1 MESSRSRSSLNW
13 QAQSKENLIFERLID
28 QLIRTSSSKQLLVE
42 HKLRTGKFPLEYSR
56 LFLSHL
62 IVLWDLSN
70 PLFSKNSKVA
80 KFSAFSEKLLKQSDE
95 NDLENQYYSGA
106 DVILGFK
113 FFEKIIISLK
123 DAGIW
128 NIHKLVKISDRSLGE
143 RSVRGN

>member
-1 MESSRSRSSLNW
+1 MEYGRNSRSSLNW

-28 QLIRTSSSKQLLVE
+28 ELIRTSSSKQLLVE
-42 HKLRTGKFPLEYSR
+42 HKLRTGKFPYEYSR

-70 PLFSKNSKVA
+70 PLFSQKSKVS
-80 KFSAFSEKLLKQSDE
+80 KFQAFADRLLRESDSENAQ
-95 NDLENQYYSGA
+95 NYSGEDIFKA
-106 DVILGFK
+106 FK

-123 DAGIW
+123 NAGIW
-128 NIHKLVKISDRSLGE
+128 NVHKLVSISDRTLGE